1 MLTGAQELPRT
12 CLRDHFW
19 VEVKRQINSSVST
32 SVAEFN
38 FSNRDEGHF
47 ICALSS
53 SLLICST
60 VYVTWLVLCV
70 LHNSAPLYHEQFVSW
85 CHPMYVIQRQ
95 RNSPFVFLL

>member
-19 VEVKRQINSSVST
+19 VKVKRQINSSVST

-53 SLLICST
+53 SLLIYST
-60 VYVTWLVLCV
+60 VDVTWLVLCV
-70 LHNSAPLYHEQFVSW
+70 FCTAAHLCTMNNLFRGATL
-85 CHPMYVIQRQ
+85 CT
-95 RNSPFVFLL
+95 

>member
-1 MLTGAQELPRT
+1 MLTGAQELPCT

-32 SVAEFN
+32 STEFN
-38 FSNRDEGHF
+38 FCNRDEGHF

-60 VYVTWLVLCV
+60 VDVTWLVLCV
-70 LHNSAPLYHEQFVSW
+70 FAQ
-85 CHPMYVIQRQ
+85 QRT
-95 RNSPFVFLL
+95 SVP